1 MARVTNARR
10 SRIGGAQ
17 RVRRSAKPRRL
28 WAYHPARMCMQCVA
42 TAMTAVGA
50 ASGTRAYLG
59 SRRYAWLTPK
69 RLRAITIVLAI
80 GAVLASATLVSGSG

>member
-1 MARVTNARR
+1 
-10 SRIGGAQ
+10 
-17 RVRRSAKPRRL
+17 
-28 WAYHPARMCMQCVA
+28 MQCMA

-59 SRRYAWLTPK
+59 SRRYSWLTPK
-69 RLRAITIVLAI
+69 RLRIVTILLAV

>member
-1 MARVTNARR
+1 
-10 SRIGGAQ
+10 
-17 RVRRSAKPRRL
+17 
-28 WAYHPARMCMQCVA
+28 MQCMA

-59 SRRYAWLTPK
+59 SRRHAWLTPK
-69 RLRAITIVLAI
+69 RLRAITIMLAI

>member
-1 MARVTNARR
+1 VFAGWRR
-10 SRIGGAQ
+10 ATH
-17 RVRRSAKPRRL
+17 AC
-28 WAYHPARMCMQCVA
+28 AYSPPRMCMQCMA
-42 TAMTAVGA
+42 AAMTAVGA

-69 RLRAITIVLAI
+69 RLRAITILLAI